1 MFALAVTAPLAVTAV
16 LIPFRASFTNAGA
29 ALILV
34 AVVVAV
40 SVAGSRVSGVVA
52 SASSALWFDVFLTR
66 PYEKLAISH
75 RPDVES
81 TICLLAVGLVV
92 SELAARSRHHFR
104 VSSEESRYVAMVREL
119 MDLAQD
125 TTGDR
130 LIERTKPMLRD
141 LLDLRDC
148 RFDVRPSSPP
158 MARILASGDVVHVGL
173 RWPVEESGIPGPQAE
188 ILTQW
193 RGRML
198 GRFVITPTPGVPVSQ
213 ERRAVAALL
222 ATVVAAAVA
231 NDEQS
236 V

>member
-158 MARILASGDVVHVGL
+158 RARILASGDVVHVGL

>member
-213 ERRAVAALL
+213 ERRAVARSA

>member
-1 MFALAVTAPLAVTAV
+1 
-16 LIPFRASFTNAGA
+16 
-29 ALILV
+29 
-34 AVVVAV
+34 
-40 SVAGSRVSGVVA
+40 
-52 SASSALWFDVFLTR
+52 
-66 PYEKLAISH
+66 
-75 RPDVES
+75 
-81 TICLLAVGLVV
+81 
-92 SELAARSRHHFR
+92 
-104 VSSEESRYVAMVREL
+104 